1 MDNIKFYADL
11 IDKELSELT
20 FSNSPK
26 SLYDPI
32 DYILKIGGKR
42 IRPYLV
48 LLAAESFG
56 GDYKKA
62 LGAALS
68 VECFHNFTLMHDDI
82 MDSAN
87 LRRGNET
94 VHLKWDTNQSILSG
108 DALLIYSYNLLQ
120 VYEPT
125 IYKKLNNVLNNVA
138 LQVCEGQQLD
148 LDFEHKSDVSFEDYI
163 NMIKLKTAVLVG
175 AALKM
180 GAIISE
186 ANDKDLINIYKFGVN
201 LGIAFQLQ
209 DDYLD
214 TFGNEELVGKSI
226 GGDIIENKKTALFH
240 LSLLNA
246 NKQQAND
253 LITLFNNSS
262 SENKVINTTKIFKET
277 KADIKTLELVEDYTN
292 LALQSING
300 LSISNE
306 SKQIF
311 IDFSNSLLER
321 KL

>member
-56 GDYKKA
+56 GDYKNA

-94 VHLKWDTNQSILSG
+94 VHLKWGTNQSILSG

-253 LITLFNNSS
+253 LIALFNNSS

-306 SKQIF
+306 SKQVF

>member
-1 MDNIKFYADL
+1 
-11 IDKELSELT
+11 
-20 FSNSPK
+20 
-26 SLYDPI
+26 
-32 DYILKIGGKR
+32 
-42 IRPYLV
+42 
-48 LLAAESFG
+48 
-56 GDYKKA
+56 
-62 LGAALS
+62 
-68 VECFHNFTLMHDDI
+68 
-82 MDSAN
+82 
-87 LRRGNET
+87 
-94 VHLKWDTNQSILSG
+94 
-108 DALLIYSYNLLQ
+108 
-120 VYEPT
+120 
-125 IYKKLNNVLNNVA
+125 
-138 LQVCEGQQLD
+138 
-148 LDFEHKSDVSFEDYI
+148 
-163 NMIKLKTAVLVG
+163 MIELKTAVLVG

-253 LITLFNNSS
+253 LIALFNNSS

-311 IDFSNSLLER
+311 IDSVSYTHLTLPTICSV
-321 KL
+321 

>member
-56 GDYKKA
+56 GDYQKA

-94 VHLKWDTNQSILSG
+94 VHLKWG
-108 DALLIYSYNLLQ
+108 Y
-120 VYEPT
+120 
-125 IYKKLNNVLNNVA
+125 
-138 LQVCEGQQLD
+138 
-148 LDFEHKSDVSFEDYI
+148 
-163 NMIKLKTAVLVG
+163 
-175 AALKM
+175 
-180 GAIISE
+180 
-186 ANDKDLINIYKFGVN
+186 
-201 LGIAFQLQ
+201 
-209 DDYLD
+209 
-214 TFGNEELVGKSI
+214 
-226 GGDIIENKKTALFH
+226 
-240 LSLLNA
+240 
-246 NKQQAND
+246 
-253 LITLFNNSS
+253 
-262 SENKVINTTKIFKET
+262 
-277 KADIKTLELVEDYTN
+277 
-292 LALQSING
+292 
-300 LSISNE
+300 
-306 SKQIF
+306 
-311 IDFSNSLLER
+311 
-321 KL
+321 